1 LKLQV
6 CFQFGNDGC
15 IDLLQIECPGVG
27 EMSQVNILT
36 ATDGKIYVLIDGSDL
51 WRSLRSGR
59 QFGTVSVAVGRQ
71 QISDVKLQDGLLL
84 VSLSR

>member
-1 LKLQV
+1 
-6 CFQFGNDGC
+6 
-15 IDLLQIECPGVG
+15 
-27 EMSQVNILT
+27 MSQVNILT